1 MAFLN
6 FVLVHRFIERTIES
20 EIIIINLYI
29 MLRRDTAN
37 IHNNHTRTKHT
48 ILRSKR
54 VIPQYS
60 DTLCEESP
68 DAQEYRF
75 GDFSVLNHRNHPGV
89 VYYFIELTDPNGNP
103 ISGRSGNNTSNNNNS
118 INNSSNTHRI

>member
-1 MAFLN
+1 
-6 FVLVHRFIERTIES
+6 
-20 EIIIINLYI
+20 
-29 MLRRDTAN
+29 MLRRDTAS

-48 ILRSKR
+48 IFRSKR

-60 DTLCEESP
+60 DTLCGDVAP

-75 GDFSVLNHRNHPGV
+75 GDFSVLNHTNHPGV

-103 ISGRSGNNTSNNNNS
+103 ISSRSGNNNNDNNN
-118 INNSSNTHRI
+118 NTHRI